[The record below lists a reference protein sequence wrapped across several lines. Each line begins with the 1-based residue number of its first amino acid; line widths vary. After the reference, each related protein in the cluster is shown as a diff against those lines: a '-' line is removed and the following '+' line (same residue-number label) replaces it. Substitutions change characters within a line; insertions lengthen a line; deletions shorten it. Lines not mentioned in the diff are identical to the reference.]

1 MEYGENAFPSVDH
14 ARQEKIV
21 KVCRTNVEAL
31 HNLQFL
37 MFAHVTE
44 PDHLSEY
51 LEIMN
56 EHLQKMTDVLCRKTL
71 TNSMTPNDEDKIPV
85 RSMEAR

>member
-21 KVCRTNVEAL
+21 EVCRTNVEAL